1 MALRRVEWLDN
12 RKNLSILEVESAR
25 VGCSCWRKLEVEVAR
40 VTLQDQ
46 WRRLSPHDL
55 VERLEAA
62 QSATIEAP
70 AAGTKGVC
78 LSASTTDITLDSFH
92 PAHLFVFPSAL
103 PIALT
108 LKTEA

>member
-1 MALRRVEWLDN
+1 MGRVEWLDN

-25 VGCSCWRKLEVEVAR
+25 VDCSCWRKLEVEVAR

-46 WRRLSPHDL
+46 WRLSPHDL

-78 LSASTTDITLDSFH
+78 LSASTTDIALDSLH
-92 PAHLFVFPSAL
+92 PTHLFVFPSAL